1 MVLKRFAIAD
11 IHILDIPGGDNVVLL
26 TTNRVLSF
34 WSRKLRLMWDMPFST
49 VQGVT
54 IENTGI
60 RFVSKAGKEHDR
72 FVYIQSQ
79 SSIEWF
85 FNEVANVVKAY
96 NARRRLER

>member
-1 MVLKRFAIAD
+1 
-11 IHILDIPGGDNVVLL
+11 
-26 TTNRVLSF
+26 
-34 WSRKLRLMWDMPFST
+34 MWDMPFST

-60 RFVSKAGKEHDR
+60 RFVSKAGKEQDR